1 MIEQIKIIDKYREL
15 ILNAEQYIWKNP
27 ETGYKEYKTNA
38 YMIENFEKLGYTVK
52 RAEGITGFSA
62 EVDTQKAGPTVM
74 VIAELDSLINKSH
87 PDCDKETGTVHSC
100 GHNAQCAAMLGIAAA
115 LKHKEILD
123 NLCGK
128 VRLLVVPAEEGVEV
142 AYRKQLIEKGVIEF
156 TSGKPEFIRRGFFE
170 GVDIAFMVHAHSNS
184 ETEKG
189 NRFLLGTG
197 SNGNARK
204 FTEFQGVSAHAG
216 SNPHDGVNALN
227 VASTAITTV
236 NSLRETFKECDNIRF
251 HSIITKGGDA
261 VNAVPDS
268 VVMESYVRASSA
280 KALKDANEKIN
291 RALTAVAAA
300 FGANVKIQDMAGS
313 VALHDDPTLNGY
325 AREVLTEF
333 VGEGAFGQREFLASS
348 TDMGDV
354 SALFPCIHAYAC
366 GCSGT
371 LHGKDFRV
379 ADPEAVCVDNA
390 KFQLGLLI
398 KLLSNGAKA
407 AYDVIKNYKPVFS
420 SIEEYL
426 AHKRSFNINKQTVK
440 YNQDGTLTLDFKA

>member
-189 NRFLLGTG
+189 KRFLLGTG

-291 RALTAVAAA
+291 RALSAVAAA

>member
-1 MIEQIKIIDKYREL
+1 MIEQIKIVDKYREL

-128 VRLLVVPAEEGVEV
+128 IRLLVVPAEEGVEV

-291 RALTAVAAA
+291 RALSAVAAA

-325 AREVLTEF
+325 AREVLKEF

-407 AYDVIKNYKPVFS
+407 AYDVIKNYKPVFG

-426 AHKRSFNINKQTVK
+426 EHKRSFNINKQTVK

>member
-52 RAEGITGFSA
+52 KAEGITGFSA

-156 TSGKPEFIRRGFFE
+156 TSGKPEFIKRGFFK

-184 ETEKG
+184 ETEQGK
-189 NRFLLGTG
+189 RFLLGTG

-291 RALTAVAAA
+291 RALSAVAAA